1 MIKMKMKKSKSNIY
15 IIILLFILYF
25 VNSKYNFIILPD
37 KEDIV
42 DYQFNLFT
50 VSTVFAGFSF
60 TVLSLLLGLNSE
72 KTIEKLQGTS
82 LMCRNGEKIFKSVI
96 YFCSSCFI
104 SLLFVLR
111 INEFIEKIFQSLK
124 WKFDISLFLFI
135 SCITFLVLGI
145 VYFLKSMNVVLQI
158 VFKIY
163 GYNDKQ
169 YKEKRG
175 VLDEWIKRNNR

>member
-1 MIKMKMKKSKSNIY
+1 MKKSRS
-15 IIILLFILYF
+15 IICIIALLFVLYF
-25 VNSKYNFIILPD
+25 ANSKYSFIILPD
-37 KEDIV
+37 NEDIV

-60 TVLSLLLGLNSE
+60 TVLSLLLGLNGE
-72 KTIEKLQGTS
+72 KIIEKLRGTS
-82 LMCRNGEKIFKSVI
+82 LMCRNGERIFKSVL

-111 INEFIEKIFQSLK
+111 VNEFIEKIFQCLK

-145 VYFLKSMNVVLQI
+145 VYFLKAMNVVLQI

-169 YKEKRG
+169 YKEKRRM
-175 VLDEWIKRNNR
+175 LDEWIKRKNG

>member
-60 TVLSLLLGLNSE
+60 TVLSLLLGLNGE

-82 LMCRNGEKIFKSVI
+82 LMCRNGEKIFRV
-96 YFCSSCFI
+96 
-104 SLLFVLR
+104 
-111 INEFIEKIFQSLK
+111 
-124 WKFDISLFLFI
+124 
-135 SCITFLVLGI
+135 
-145 VYFLKSMNVVLQI
+145 
-158 VFKIY
+158 
-163 GYNDKQ
+163 
-169 YKEKRG
+169 
-175 VLDEWIKRNNR
+175 